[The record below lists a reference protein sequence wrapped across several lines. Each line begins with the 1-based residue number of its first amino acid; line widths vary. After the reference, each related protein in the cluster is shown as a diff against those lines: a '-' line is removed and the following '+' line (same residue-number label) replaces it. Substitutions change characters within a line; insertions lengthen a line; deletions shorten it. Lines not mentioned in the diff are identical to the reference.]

1 MLTTDPVT
9 REALEEREI
18 RGLAPHA
25 MKARDSR
32 GRDHEE
38 REHPYRTAYQRDR
51 DRIIH
56 SSAFRRLE
64 YKTQV
69 FVNSFGDYYR
79 TRLTH
84 TMEVAQIARTIARAL
99 ELNEDLTEAIALAHD
114 IGHGPF
120 GHTGEH
126 ALHEL
131 MRDHGGFEHNRQAL
145 RIVEV
150 IERKYPDFPGLNL
163 TAEVR
168 HSLLKHSKEQL
179 CLEAQVVDASDR
191 IAYNTHDIDDG
202 LTSELLREEAL
213 DEVELWRDAAAALTQ
228 RRPDLDAGRRRYHT
242 IRTLI
247 DVAVTDLLRASGARL
262 AAAAPAGPEHAQALP
277 HRLIAPSPEMEEK
290 QAALAR
296 FLSAN
301 FYNEYRV
308 LRMRR
313 KAARFVREMFQA
325 LTEEPGLLP
334 PAARAGVDEHG
345 PWRGVCDYLAGMTD
359 REALLEYRRLFSA
372 DSETDPLI

>member
-1 MLTTDPVT
+1 MSATEPVT
-9 REALEEREI
+9 REALEERE
-18 RGLAPHA
+18 RRELAPHA

-38 REHPYRTAYQRDR
+38 REHAYRTAYQRDR

-84 TMEVAQIARTIARAL
+84 TMEVAQIARTVARSL
-99 ELNEDLTEAIALAHD
+99 RLNEDLTEAIALAHD

-145 RIVEV
+145 RIVRV

-202 LTSELLREEAL
+202 LTSGLLQEEAL
-213 DEVELWRDAAAALTQ
+213 DQVELWRKAAAALRG

-247 DVAVTDLLRASGARL
+247 DVAVTDLLQASGARL
-262 AAAAPAGPEHAQALP
+262 VAAKPAGPEDAQALP
-277 HRLIAPSPEMEEK
+277 HRLIAPSREMEGQ

-296 FLSAN
+296 FLSKN
-301 FYNEYRV
+301 LYSEHRV

-313 KAARFVREMFQA
+313 KATRFVREMFQA
-325 LTEEPGLLP
+325 LTDEPGLLP
-334 PAARAGVDEHG
+334 PAARAWIEEHG
-345 PWRGVCDYLAGMTD
+345 QWRGVCDHLAGMTD
-359 REALLEYRRLFSA
+359 REALLEYRRLFGA
-372 DSETDPLI
+372 EAETDPLR